1 MIIDA
6 KQLPDA
12 SQLSARLCII
22 GGGMAG
28 IAIARELRDAG
39 VDILV
44 LESGGDAPSSEN
56 QALYNGKGTLSDAD
70 GRTRDMTQYLPQ
82 SRVRAF
88 GGSGH
93 VWGGKCGRLDPSD
106 FETRDWLPGSGWPF
120 GREHLD
126 PYYDRA
132 SAHLELPSFTRD
144 LINGDATRPALR
156 VGDGATFE
164 TVPRFHSR
172 VSGSH
177 SREKFDAYRHSI
189 TSVPRVTVCLN
200 ANVTQIKITPDGR
213 AVSGLEVRTLDG
225 KKHDARADHYILATG
240 AMENARLLMLS
251 NVTAPNGVANDRGLV
266 GRYFA
271 GHLNASADG
280 GADGPTSGVLFSE
293 VSQSLDLYT
302 TNDISKVWGIWNA
315 TPGAQRRLRLPN
327 VWIAF
332 TRRWYEATT
341 AERGA
346 LTLARAVGSSV
357 PKAEGD
363 FVPVRIMTEQ
373 PLDAASRLTLDG
385 DSRDALGQPRLR
397 LDWHLNETYVRGME
411 RSAAALA
418 KSLGESGV
426 GRLRWPLTRQAL
438 LGRLNPA
445 RHHLGTTRMHT
456 DRAKGVVDEHCR
468 VHGMANLHVAGSSV
482 FPTPGIVN
490 PTLTII
496 ALAVRLADRLR
507 PELRRAG

>member
-1 MIIDA
+1 MIVDA
-6 KQLPDA
+6 RQLPDA

-44 LESGGDAPSSEN
+44 LESGGDRPTSEN
-56 QALYNGKGTLSDAD
+56 QALYNGKGTLSDPD
-70 GRTRDMTQYLPQ
+70 GRTRDMPQYLPQ

-93 VWGGKCGRLDPSD
+93 VWGGKCGRLDASD
-106 FETRDWLPGSGWPF
+106 FEVRDWLPGSGWPF

-126 PYYDRA
+126 PFYDRA
-132 SAHLELPSFTRD
+132 SAHLEVPSFTRD
-144 LINGDATRPALR
+144 LINGDATRPPLE
-156 VGDGATFE
+156 VGDGETFE

-189 TSVPRVTVCLN
+189 TNVPRVTVCLN
-200 ANVTQIKITPDGR
+200 ANVTEIRITPDGR

-225 KKHDARADHYILATG
+225 KKHDVRADHFVLATG

-251 NVTAPNGVANDRGLV
+251 NATAPNGVANDRGLV

-271 GHLNASADG
+271 GHLNASTDA

-293 VSQSLDLYT
+293 MTQSFDLYT
-302 TNDISKVWGIWNA
+302 TNDLSKVWGIWNA
-315 TPGAQRRLRLPN
+315 TPAAQRKLRLPN

-332 TRRWYEATT
+332 TSRPGELT
-341 AERGA
+341 ASERGA
-346 LTLARAVGSSV
+346 LTLARSLRQPGPASN
-357 PKAEGD
+357 GD
-363 FVPVRIMTEQ
+363 FVPARIMTEQ
-373 PLDAASRLTLDG
+373 PLEASSRLTLDEN
-385 DSRDALGQPRLR
+385 SRDALGQPRLS
-397 LDWHLNETYVRGME
+397 LDWRLNDAYVRGME
-411 RSAAALA
+411 RSAATLA
-418 KSLGESGV
+418 RSLGESGL
-426 GRLRWPLTRQAL
+426 GRLRWPLTRQTL
-438 LGRLNPA
+438 LNRLNPA
-445 RHHLGTTRMHT
+445 RHHLGTTRMST
-456 DRAKGVVDEHCR
+456 SRATGVVDEHCR
-468 VHGMANLHVAGSSV
+468 VHGMANLHIAGSSV

>member
-1 MIIDA
+1 MIVDA
-6 KQLPDA
+6 RQLPDA

-39 VDILV
+39 VDVLV
-44 LESGGDAPSSEN
+44 LESGGDAPASEN
-56 QALYNGKGTLSDAD
+56 QALYNGKGTLSDPD

-106 FETRDWLPGSGWPF
+106 FESRDWLPGSGWPF
-120 GREHLD
+120 GRDHLD
-126 PYYDRA
+126 PFYDRA
-132 SAHLELPSFTRD
+132 SAHLELPAFTRD
-144 LINGDATRPALR
+144 LINGDSARPPLQ

-164 TVPRFHSR
+164 TVPRFHSL

-177 SREKFDAYRHSI
+177 SRQKFDAFRHSI
-189 TSVPRVTVCLN
+189 TNVPRVTVCLN

-213 AVSGLEVRTLDG
+213 AVAGLEVRTLDG
-225 KKHDARADHYILATG
+225 KKHEARADHYILATG
-240 AMENARLLMLS
+240 GMENARLLMLS
-251 NVTAPNGVANDRGLV
+251 NATAPNGVANDRGLV

-271 GHLNASADG
+271 GHLNASANA

-293 VSQSLDLYT
+293 MAQSFDLYT
-302 TNDISKVWGIWNA
+302 TNDLSKVWGIWNA
-315 TPGAQRRLRLPN
+315 TRGAQRKLRLPN

-332 TRRWYEATT
+332 TNRWYEAT
-341 AERGA
+341 ASERGA
-346 LTLARAVGSSV
+346 LTLARALRPST
-357 PKAEGD
+357 PTAKGD
-363 FVPVRIMTEQ
+363 FVPARIMTEQ
-373 PLDAASRLTLDG
+373 PLEASSRLTLDA
-385 DSRDALGQPRLR
+385 SERDALGQPRLS
-397 LDWHLNETYVRGME
+397 LDWRLNETYVRGME
-411 RSAAALA
+411 KSAATLA
-418 KSLGESGV
+418 RSLGESGL
-426 GRLRWPLTRQAL
+426 GRLRWPLTRETL

-468 VHGMANLHVAGSSV
+468 VHGMENLHIAGSSV

-496 ALAVRLADRLR
+496 AMAVRLADRLR